1 MRQVASLIFLIF
13 VMLGCVGS
21 NVKDV
26 KIDTNQNATEY
37 LKFEGRSRGIPSLVA
52 AEIIFPNTNRDSFP
66 LIITQHGSSR
76 DGGSFHSGRGRT
88 DEMSMRLM
96 KQAPKR
102 GFAVASIDAFYGTSI
117 KPGDKTKFPK
127 AAEYAIDL
135 KKILQLDTRI
145 DANRIFY
152 VGFSFGAGQVLGGYS
167 SNFDFGGTQWRAI
180 SALEPGCNAVPEPTK
195 RNFPAVIF
203 KGTESHYY
211 PSACVWYA
219 QELRKAGNHVEL
231 VMVEG
236 ANHFFST
243 NGKITNG
250 LVFNGCAENPV
261 IISSNGSMKHAD
273 GRATDREKVLAE
285 CFTKKAGGGLN
296 RKYLDAVLDQTL
308 SFFERYL

>member
-135 KKILQLDTRI
+135 KKIKWMLRTHIGSRILATMKFLRAIPTQQLILIIIPQTRI
-145 DANRIFY
+145 KMYWHFYIHKNRI
-152 VGFSFGAGQVLGGYS
+152 
-167 SNFDFGGTQWRAI
+167 
-180 SALEPGCNAVPEPTK
+180 
-195 RNFPAVIF
+195 
-203 KGTESHYY
+203 
-211 PSACVWYA
+211 
-219 QELRKAGNHVEL
+219 
-231 VMVEG
+231 
-236 ANHFFST
+236 
-243 NGKITNG
+243 KIKSLHLARGMHTI
-250 LVFNGCAENPV
+250 VF
-261 IISSNGSMKHAD
+261 
-273 GRATDREKVLAE
+273 
-285 CFTKKAGGGLN
+285 
-296 RKYLDAVLDQTL
+296 
-308 SFFERYL
+308 